1 MAKRETSYEAWLREE
16 GIPIIEGYGV
26 EDVTELPRRPW
37 SRTGGQGAYI
47 QLKGMEGFTGMYVG
61 EIPAGEALN
70 IERHLYEKIIYIIHG
85 FGATEVWSG
94 TNEKKK
100 MQFEWQQGSLFAV
113 PLNCSHRMI
122 NGSREPVI
130 FLAVTSAPL
139 MIDLLD
145 MTSRLCLVAT
155 IHSISASTAALTI
168 LCRHRIGNFKGVF
181 LTGSRTLSRMPV
193 RRWWIPPRRR
203 DMACE

>member
-26 EDVTELPRRPW
+26 EDVTELPRKPW
-37 SRTGGQGAYI
+37 ARTGGQGAYI
-47 QLKGMEGFTGMYVG
+47 QLTGMEGFTGMYVG

-70 IERHLYEKIIYIIHG
+70 IEQHLYEKIIYIIHG

-94 TNEKKK
+94 INEKKK

-139 MIDLLD
+139 MIDLLHGPGY
-145 MTSRLCLVAT
+145 T
-155 IHSISASTAALTI
+155 
-168 LCRHRIGNFKGVF
+168 
-181 LTGSRTLSRMPV
+181 TL
-193 RRWWIPPRRR
+193 RRR
-203 DMACE
+203 DPMAQRVRRHRSQRHYDAGPIP